1 MKILGIETSCDE
13 TAAAV
18 VEDGQHLLSNVVASS
33 LALHAKSGGVI
44 PETAAREQL
53 RYILPVI
60 DAALREAGLQSF
72 SGIDALAVTNGP
84 GLIGALMVG
93 VETAKTLAYAFNKP
107 LHPVNHLAGHLFVNY
122 LDVAGRKPA
131 PPLLFLVVSG
141 GHTQLLIQD
150 ISGRFLLLGETLDDA
165 AGEAFDKVARL
176 LKLGYPGGPGIEK
189 IALSGDPKRFNL
201 PRPML
206 NSDNFDF
213 SFSGLK
219 TAVLRLTK
227 ENTFKFTETETRDLA
242 AAFQAAVVEVIVAK
256 TVRAL
261 RVNNLKTLVAGGGV
275 LANEVLRAAL
285 ALECQ
290 KLGIE
295 FFSPSLSLSTDNAA
309 GIAAAAFFLPNPTPW
324 LTVKAEANLPLAV
337 RESVRYSSVLH
348 QGN

>member
-13 TAAAV
+13 TSAAV
-18 VEDGQHLLSNVVASS
+18 VEDGCHLLSNVVASS
-33 LALHAKSGGVI
+33 LALHTISGGVI

-60 DAALREAGLQSF
+60 EAALREAGVPSLN
-72 SGIDALAVTNGP
+72 GIDALAVTRGP

-93 VETAKTLAYAFNKP
+93 VETAKTLAYSFNKP

-122 LDVAGRKPA
+122 LDAAGRKPT

-189 IALSGDPKRFNL
+189 MALAGNPQRFSL

-227 ENTFKFTETETRDLA
+227 EGTFNFTATETADLA

-261 RVNNLKTLVAGGGV
+261 RANHLKTLVAGGGV
-275 LANEVLRAAL
+275 LANKALRTAL
-285 ALECQ
+285 AFECE
-290 KLGIE
+290 KLGVR
-295 FFSPSLSLSTDNAA
+295 FFSPLPSLSTDNAA
-309 GIAAAAFFLPNPTPW
+309 GIAAAAFFRPNPTPW
-324 LTVKAEANLPLAV
+324 LAVRAEANLSL
-337 RESVRYSSVLH
+337 S
-348 QGN
+348 G